1 MIVNNILDERKN
13 GDFKSIYDFIKR
25 TNRKNINKK
34 TLISLIDA
42 GCFDSFDLNHR
53 TMIDGIDLIINYGEL
68 IKDLDEEFVLLPE
81 LEIKE
86 EYSKHELL
94 KRELDVIGLYISD
107 NPITEYK
114 QKLNNKFNI
123 CDVSHWFDKNVNI
136 IGTIDYVKEV
146 ETKKQ
151 DKMCFIKI
159 SDELASIDGV
169 VFPQLYKTLNEIKR
183 DKTVL
188 ISGKVEKRFDKYQI
202 IVNNIKYLDL
212 N

>member
-1 MIVNNILDERKN
+1 MIFNNILDERKN
-13 GDFKSIYDFIKR
+13 GYFKSIYDFIKR

-123 CDVSHWFDKNVNI
+123 CDVSHWFDKNVDI

-169 VFPQLYKTLNEIKR
+169 IFPQLYKTLNEIKR

-202 IVNNIKYLDL
+202 IVNNIKYLVL